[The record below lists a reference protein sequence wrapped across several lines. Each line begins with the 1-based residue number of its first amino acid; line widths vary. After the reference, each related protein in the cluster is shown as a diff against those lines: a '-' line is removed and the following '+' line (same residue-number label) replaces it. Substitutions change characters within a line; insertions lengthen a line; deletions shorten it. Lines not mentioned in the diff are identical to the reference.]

1 MEKAEDKKH
10 PIKKHIIFLSNIKM
24 SSQLLEM
31 HYKTSN

>member
-1 MEKAEDKKH
+1 MEKAGDKKH
-10 PIKKHIIFLSNIKM
+10 PIKKTSFLSIIKM